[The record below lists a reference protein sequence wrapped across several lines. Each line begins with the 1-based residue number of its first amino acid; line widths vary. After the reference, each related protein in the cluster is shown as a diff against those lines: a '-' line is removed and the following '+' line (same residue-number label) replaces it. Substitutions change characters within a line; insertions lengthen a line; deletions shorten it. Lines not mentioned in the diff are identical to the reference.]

1 MILAI
6 VFAEL
11 WAVCQLIVLG
21 TFTRTVRVRTVF
33 MALAVGLYACAPLA
47 LLLQV
52 TWIRAAAWLSG
63 TPAYQLVGVAAYTAD
78 PFIEEIVKV
87 LPVAMLL
94 TIPAI
99 RRQWSITDC
108 VLLGAACGA
117 GFGLAEELYRFG
129 TVSTSALFNARF
141 GGWMLP
147 GIAATP
153 TVPSLSTTV
162 TSWLPPGVLP
172 NELLTL
178 SLNHYPAIN
187 LHLAWSSVGGL
198 AVGLMWLRRE
208 RVSRIAGAILL
219 LYVAIDHA
227 LNNAQVSTGFS
238 LLRNSLAVMPV
249 VALGIGWW
257 FDRRSQSASDEPLLA
272 AEQAAS
278 WRLLGTLQVA
288 VSRLPGSLSRL
299 YGFVR
304 IRRANNSALAAGHG
318 DPEGLRAAVVDA
330 RDRLERDLVE
340 PQSPPWLPI
349 GWTRSNVFAAL
360 RRPAVILWLVLMT
373 PSFLWFV
380 VGGWPQTA
388 AVQTMMAGPIAWK
401 AVLVLSVVAQAW
413 LAWQVIIAVRAWPTV
428 LRLPI
433 GDDAA
438 MFGLRMACGVGAV
451 TLGAFALMRGIGGLS
466 PERSLFRFHVLE
478 AFDTATALA
487 ALQLANAAA
496 AGAPPPL
503 SPAHKGPKTASPASQ
518 PHTSALDAIA
528 AAVAN
533 DAPIAAAQSLDAPEL
548 TPDELA
554 AWAAD
559 GDTREAEEF
568 AAATAADARAADT
581 RAADAFDAWSRAEKA
596 MVDQAKVATEAGKTG
611 TQGNST
617 PEERAR
623 FLEAS
628 RALDEATTVE
638 NSALATQIAADRDAA
653 AAHARADVAA
663 AERASD
669 QAHEKYESD
678 LAVAQAADA
687 AAIAADPDAAPHAAR
702 DVSLA
707 ATDTAKQ
714 LQKALADAKQR
725 ASGGDPDKKL

>member
-1 MILAI
+1 
-6 VFAEL
+6 
-11 WAVCQLIVLG
+11 
-21 TFTRTVRVRTVF
+21 
-33 MALAVGLYACAPLA
+33 
-47 LLLQV
+47 
-52 TWIRAAAWLSG
+52 
-63 TPAYQLVGVAAYTAD
+63 
-78 PFIEEIVKV
+78 
-87 LPVAMLL
+87 
-94 TIPAI
+94 
-99 RRQWSITDC
+99 
-108 VLLGAACGA
+108 
-117 GFGLAEELYRFG
+117 
-129 TVSTSALFNARF
+129 
-141 GGWMLP
+141 
-147 GIAATP
+147 
-153 TVPSLSTTV
+153 
-162 TSWLPPGVLP
+162 
-172 NELLTL
+172 
-178 SLNHYPAIN
+178 
-187 LHLAWSSVGGL
+187 
-198 AVGLMWLRRE
+198 
-208 RVSRIAGAILL
+208 
-219 LYVAIDHA
+219 
-227 LNNAQVSTGFS
+227 
-238 LLRNSLAVMPV
+238 
-249 VALGIGWW
+249 
-257 FDRRSQSASDEPLLA
+257 
-272 AEQAAS
+272 
-278 WRLLGTLQVA
+278 
-288 VSRLPGSLSRL
+288 
-299 YGFVR
+299 
-304 IRRANNSALAAGHG
+304 
-318 DPEGLRAAVVDA
+318 
-330 RDRLERDLVE
+330 
-340 PQSPPWLPI
+340 
-349 GWTRSNVFAAL
+349 
-360 RRPAVILWLVLMT
+360 
-373 PSFLWFV
+373 
-380 VGGWPQTA
+380 
-388 AVQTMMAGPIAWK
+388 
-401 AVLVLSVVAQAW
+401 
-413 LAWQVIIAVRAWPTV
+413 
-428 LRLPI
+428 
-433 GDDAA
+433 
-438 MFGLRMACGVGAV
+438 MACGVGAV